1 MLTFIQYINLQEDRK
16 SFILQTHQG
25 DNALD
30 TSHDSI
36 VNYYTYPNLTKQE
49 LSDEIIKDI
58 HTADPAHNKQHMQW
72 VVNLY
77 KKKNIRHE
85 DLGRVATALEHFQ
98 KPAVRAALKTAGKPT
113 DINQY
118 KSLSDLEDAVEPH
131 KEAISGKEEEKK
143 IKSEGADLIHSGN
156 GVTIHHIKTKEAA
169 CAYGAGTKWCTAGE
183 KNNMFDHYNKR
194 GPIFVIQHQGRK
206 YQLHT
211 HSNQFMDEKDK
222 PTDISKVHPDIQK
235 EMAKSDNPEVQKA
248 NLLFKN
254 PHIKPEHFSKALND
268 EDASVREAAIEHPK
282 ATPEHI
288 TKALNVENA
297 SVRGA
302 AIRNPNATP
311 EHITKALDDEDDS
324 VRRHAIIHPN
334 VTPEHITKAL
344 DDEDWQ
350 VREAAIEHPKAT
362 PEHITKALNDKDAGV
377 RGLAIKHP
385 KATPEHI
392 TKALNDKNWQVRGTA
407 IKHPKATPEHISKAL
422 NDKDASVRGLARL
435 VQKRK

>member
-1 MLTFIQYINLQEDRK
+1 MLFR
-16 SFILQTHQG
+16 SILQTHQG

-288 TKALNVENA
+288 TKALN
-297 SVRGA
+297 
-302 AIRNPNATP
+302 
-311 EHITKALDDEDDS
+311 
-324 VRRHAIIHPN
+324 
-334 VTPEHITKAL
+334 
-344 DDEDWQ
+344 
-350 VREAAIEHPKAT
+350 
-362 PEHITKALNDKDAGV
+362 DKDAGV

-407 IKHPKATPEHISKAL
+407 IEHPKATPEHISKAL
-422 NDKDASVRGLARL
+422 NDEDASVRGLARL

>member
-1 MLTFIQYINLQEDRK
+1 MLTFRQFLYEQFLILEDRLNK
-16 SFILQTHQG
+16 IKDIFKNKI
-25 DNALD
+25 D
-30 TSHDSI
+30 TSHDTLAQNKDSDAI
-36 VNYYTYPNLTKQE
+36 VDHFAT
-49 LSDEIIKDI
+49 
-58 HTADPAHNKQHMQW
+58 HADPTQNKAHTQW
-72 VVNLY
+72 IVNLY
-77 KKKNIRHE
+77 RQGQFRQEDHPRIRE
-85 DLGRVATALEHFQ
+85 ALSTFDR
-98 KPAVRAALKTAGKPT
+98 PAVKAGLKAANKPT

-143 IKSEGADLIHSGN
+143 IKTEGADLIHSSN
-156 GVTIHHIKTKEAA
+156 GVTVHHIKTKGAA
-169 CAYGAGTKWCTAGE
+169 CSYGAGTKWCTAGE
-183 KNNMFDHYNKR
+183 KNNMFDEFNKD
-194 GPIFVIQHQGRK
+194 GPIHIIQHQGRK
-206 YQLHT
+206 YQFHNKN
-211 HSNQFMDEKDK
+211 NQFMDEKNK

-254 PHIKPEHFSKALND
+254 PHIKPEHITKALND
-268 EDASVREAAIEHPK
+268 IDTSIRVLAIEHPK

-288 TKALNVENA
+288 TKALDDEDEY
-297 SVRGA
+297 VRGA
-302 AIRNPNATP
+302 AIKHPNATP
-311 EHITKALDDEDDS
+311 EHITKALDDEVWD
-324 VRRHAIIHPN
+324 
-334 VTPEHITKAL
+334 
-344 DDEDWQ
+344 

-407 IKHPKATPEHISKAL
+407 IEHPKATPEHISKAL
-422 NDKDASVRGLARL
+422 NDEDASVRGLARL